1 MIFNADNSLSEE
13 FNKSFDSSNFNDSF
27 IQKEEKNSFIQEEKP
42 QKATAVKFW
51 ENAVRIAAEFVA
63 PIFIGICVGY
73 VLDKCFDTR
82 IIFMLILA
90 IFGLAAGMLNVYR
103 TARQIEKDIDGSK

>member
-1 MIFNADNSLSEE
+1 MKKTPADIQAI
-13 FNKSFDSSNFNDSF
+13 DSR
-27 IQKEEKNSFIQEEKP
+27 IAQLKQKQEEKP